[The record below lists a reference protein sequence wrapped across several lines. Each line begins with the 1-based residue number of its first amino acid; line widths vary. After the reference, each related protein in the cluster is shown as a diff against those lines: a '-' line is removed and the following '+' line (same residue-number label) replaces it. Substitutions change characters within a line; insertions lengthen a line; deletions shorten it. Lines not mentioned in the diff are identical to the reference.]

1 MRRES
6 EHKRD
11 ASEHH
16 HARDHKHEHGSDKG
30 KHHNGSEH
38 HDDHDD
44 HHEGLEPKLTLEDLQ
59 KHRGVIFTGPDGREY
74 QAELP
79 GSWSNA
85 KVAAEA
91 VDKVCHECRDSPH
104 FDTEGYGTNREL
116 GRRIQEAFTE
126 LKAGKGF
133 LVAWRIYPEKDH
145 PRWQVADGCGCGC
158 SCGGGE
164 EPARNPRAKHK
175 GGKKAAKPSKGQ
187 KHNNR

>member
-6 EHKRD
+6 EHKREA

-16 HARDHKHEHGSDKG
+16 HARDHHKHEHGSDKG
-30 KHHNGSEH
+30 KRHTGPEH

-44 HHEGLEPKLTLEDLQ
+44 HHEGLEPKLTVEDLQ
-59 KHRGVIFTGPDGREY
+59 KHRGVIFAGPDGREY
-74 QAELP
+74 QSELP

-104 FDTEGYGTNREL
+104 FDTDGYGTNREL

-133 LVAWRIYPEKDH
+133 VVAWRLYPDKDH

-158 SCGGGE
+158 GGWGAE
-164 EPARNPRAKHK
+164 EAEVSSKPAKRKPV
-175 GGKKAAKPSKGQ
+175 KKAKKANG
-187 KHNNR
+187 R